1 MKNLE
6 ELKATYEQ
14 LGKDIKA
21 LEQKKAFDYKNP
33 LGLVEGDEYFSIC
46 YDGEINTSNFVE
58 AYWLDAKLSIL
69 GNMFKT
75 LGDAERRIEFL
86 EAENLIASAV
96 IKTGGSG
103 IGEFYP
109 CEVGLGFLIS
119 NQSSLP
125 ANLLFKS
132 YEAFKEALSEI
143 GEQPFRTYLKGW

>member
-21 LEQKKAFDYKNP
+21 LEEKKAFDYKNP
-33 LGLVEGDEYFSIC
+33 LGLVYGDEYWGVTSYKSI
-46 YDGEINTSNFVE
+46 IKL
-58 AYWLDAKLSIL
+58 AYRGSIL
-69 GNMFKT
+69 DEERAKMGNCFATEQKAKDR
-75 LGDAERRIEFL
+75 LAFL

-103 IGEFYP
+103 EGEFYP

-143 GEQPFRTYLKGW
+143 GEKPFITYFKGW

>member
-1 MKNLE
+1 MKDLE

-21 LEQKKAFDYKNP
+21 LEKKKAFDYNNP
-33 LGLVEGDEYFSIC
+33 LGLVEGDRYRLINNYTDITFSTFTNHPIDEERTKIGNC
-46 YDGEINTSNFVE
+46 FATKQK
-58 AYWLDAKLSIL
+58 AK
-69 GNMFKT
+69 
-75 LGDAERRIEFL
+75 DRVAFL
-86 EAENLIASAV
+86 EAETLIASAV

-103 IGEFYP
+103 EGEFYP

-143 GEQPFRTYLKGW
+143 GEKPFITYFKGW

>member
-21 LEQKKAFDYKNP
+21 LEEKKAFDYNNP
-33 LGLVEGDEYFSIC
+33 LGLVEGDRYFILNTE
-46 YDGEINTSNFVE
+46 GVIIKINYLNNRF
-58 AYWLDAKLSIL
+58 DKGRIKI
-69 GNMFKT
+69 GNCFATEQKVKDR
-75 LGDAERRIEFL
+75 LAFL

-103 IGEFYP
+103 RGEFYP

-143 GEQPFRTYLKGW
+143 GEKPFITYFKGW